1 MLSKVFERLLGER
14 DARLHELTG
23 ASQLKAYEA
32 ERFRKQLCG
41 DRSERV
47 ATEAGGERVFTCECM
62 RFHPRRRSVM
72 LTNAM
77 RTQVSL
83 LAIVRSYSLDN

>member
-1 MLSKVFERLLGER
+1 MVFVIGPRSSQTSLPSPWFKDTGKKLEFTDMLGECVDHHDIPKNAANQPR
-14 DARLHELTG
+14 GVYL
-23 ASQLKAYEA
+23 
-32 ERFRKQLCG
+32 
-41 DRSERV
+41 
-47 ATEAGGERVFTCECM
+47 